1 MSARMGFV
9 LGALILMSAV
19 VAAHQSA
26 PTGRVGDADTLCAK
40 KGEPHELKRISG
52 RDWRV
57 RIGLDPCVSV
67 TDAKKILGAINEKR
81 MVNRQRPF
89 AQGTCAGQPPTVPE
103 LRMAQILSIELSN
116 ERWLEVVP
124 EGRFTV
130 MTRNAASSLSGL
142 FLLVAIREDDVELY
156 RVSCWIE

>member
-1 MSARMGFV
+1 MNARTSFV

-26 PTGRVGDADTLCAK
+26 PTGRVGDADTLCAN
-40 KGEPHELKRISG
+40 KGEPHEPKRISG

-67 TDAKKILGAINEKR
+67 ADAKKILGPINEKR
-81 MVNRQRPF
+81 MVSRQRPF

-103 LRMAQILSIELSN
+103 LRMAQILSS
-116 ERWLEVVP
+116 ERPPPKPLQA
-124 EGRFTV
+124 T
-130 MTRNAASSLSGL
+130 AAGG
-142 FLLVAIREDDVELY
+142 
-156 RVSCWIE
+156 WK